1 MSSLYPYIHINNKY
15 VCDLCHF
22 AKHKHLPFSVS
33 STNASTNFE
42 LIHFDIWGPIA
53 TASIHGHR
61 YFLTI
66 LDDHSRFLWVIL
78 LKTKAEV
85 SAHVKNFITMIQN
98 HFHVT
103 PKYVR
108 TDNGPEFLIHDFYD
122 SHGIVHQRSCVE
134 TPQQNGRVER
144 KHQHILNVGRVLL
157 FQSKLPPSFW
167 SYAILHAVFLI
178 NRVHTP
184 LLHNTSP
191 YFILYNQLP
200 DQNLFKVFGCLCYA
214 STLHNHRT
222 KLQSRARKTVFLGY
236 KSGFKGFVLYDLS
249 SREIFISRHVS
260 FHESVL
266 PYPKD
271 PSSTTHDWQYFITS
285 PSNVHIASDDQSS
298 PPSLPVIDDIL
309 PPCSPSHVHNDT
321 PPIHNDT
328 PHASPRRSTRVRN
341 APSHLQDYVCNS
353 SSTSTYPISNY
364 ISYNNVSSNHAS
376 FVLSLQT
383 HSEPTT
389 YAEASKYD
397 CWNKAM

>member
-1 MSSLYPYIHINNKY
+1 
-15 VCDLCHF
+15 
-22 AKHKHLPFSVS
+22 
-33 STNASTNFE
+33 
-42 LIHFDIWGPIA
+42 LIHFVIWGPIA

-85 SAHVKNFITMIQN
+85 YAHVKNFITMIQN

-108 TDNGPEFLIHDFYD
+108 TDNGPELLIHDFYD

-144 KHQHILNVGRVLL
+144 KHQHILNVGRALL

-178 NRVHTP
+178 NRVPTP

-191 YFILYNQLP
+191 YFTLYNQLP
-200 DQNLFKVFGCLCYA
+200 DLNLFKVFGCLCYA

-266 PYPKD
+266 PYPKG
-271 PSSTTHDWQYFITS
+271 
-285 PSNVHIASDDQSS
+285 
-298 PPSLPVIDDIL
+298 SLL
-309 PPCSPSHVHNDT
+309 HYT
-321 PPIHNDT
+321 
-328 PHASPRRSTRVRN
+328 
-341 APSHLQDYVCNS
+341 
-353 SSTSTYPISNY
+353 
-364 ISYNNVSSNHAS
+364 
-376 FVLSLQT
+376 
-383 HSEPTT
+383 
-389 YAEASKYD
+389 
-397 CWNKAM
+397 